1 MKMTTFIEDKMAD
14 FKVKVVRI
22 NDVVIH
28 PNADRLELAQI
39 DGWQCVI
46 QKAAYKPG
54 DMAVYIPIDSVLP
67 SQIEEKLF
75 GADAKIKL
83 SKSRVRTIKI
93 RGAISQG
100 MLASCSDL
108 GVPEVEGYDCTAMLG
123 ISKYEPP
130 EPPANMR
137 SGANSVSK
145 KKKNPNFKEYGGL
158 DNFKHHNTLFQNG
171 EPVVITE
178 KIHGTNFRCG
188 LVPVEVNTLEK
199 KVKKFFGLLDP
210 YEFVYGSNKVQLQDK
225 SPLSAPWYI
234 KALMW
239 VRRHVGGNVFK
250 QYTGFYESRGVGNVY
265 AEAVEKYD
273 LRNKFAPGEVV
284 YGEIYGDGIQ
294 KHYSY
299 GCQPGEHKFVVFD
312 LMRNGEY
319 IDHAELI
326 LWCKEKGLDIVPV
339 LYEGPYNEAVSK
351 ELTKGNSVMV
361 PSQKVREGVVIRSE
375 KETKCHIGRKVL
387 KLISDEYL
395 LKEDNTD
402 FH

>member
-1 MKMTTFIEDKMAD
+1 MSTFS
-14 FKVKVVRI
+14 VKVVKI
-22 NDVVIH
+22 EGKSPI
-28 PNADRLELAQI
+28 PNADSIEISHIA
-39 DGWQCVI
+39 GWQCVTRKESFPI
-46 QKAAYKPG
+46 G
-54 DMAVYIPIDSVLP
+54 SLAVYIPIDSVLP
-67 SQIEEKLF
+67 TIIEEKLF
-75 GADAKIKL
+75 GLDAKIKL

-158 DNFKHHNTLFQNG
+158 DNFKHHNTLFQSG

-188 LVPVEVNTLEK
+188 LVPVEINTLEK
-199 KVKKFFGLLDP
+199 RVKKLLGLLDP

-239 VRRHVGGNVFK
+239 VRKHVGGNTFK
-250 QYTGFYESRGVGNVY
+250 QYTGFYESKGVGNVY
-265 AEAVEKYD
+265 AEAVEKYN
-273 LRNKFAPGEVV
+273 LRSKFAPGEVV

-294 KHYSY
+294 KNYNY
-299 GCQPGEHKFVVFD
+299 GCTPGEHKFVVFD

-319 IDHAELI
+319 IDHAEVVH
-326 LWCKEKGLDIVPV
+326 WANERGLDVVPT

-351 ELTKGNSVMV
+351 ALTKGNSVMV

-387 KLISDEYL
+387 KLISDDYL
-395 LKEDNTD
+395 LREDNTD